1 MLFRTSLKQ
10 TLRTPVKLIAYFLVT
25 AFVTAF
31 LCVGLN
37 LRTHSKANIAAAD
50 AAFTTIAIPEFQAH
64 LDYEGKLCQ
73 EITSPLYEAYGSCPA
88 PEYDLSPIRNAPGVE
103 QIDVRGRFGARVNG
117 AEPLQRYRSTF
128 MEAGFVDDVITFTVN
143 TEEPIT
149 IHPLSPAMAS
159 ITVLSSAAGVEPEAF
174 MNPLELTS
182 GIRSHMLQDMPFPG
196 QAAQPSPP
204 FEMGTEEGDGSFYLE
219 PGKKYIA
226 SCELSCNLRMTQQN
240 TVSEAHVSAVR
251 IGTDAYHRGAQIRF
265 YGDSGEKWTRD
276 GSDWFQPYLP
286 IAPYEEGFFETERGA
301 FFQEV
306 IDANEITAN
315 SLNAIATND
324 FAAMR
329 PFHSAGVHIAQG
341 RAFTE
346 EEYTAG
352 AKVCL
357 VGDYIAELN
366 GWQLGDTLSLSFYE
380 TEYVYG
386 RFRETAAFRSPTKD
400 FFDEGEYTII
410 GMYSGNVATHDLN
423 DRRNYMP
430 GEAIDMCD
438 VIFPTNSVA
447 NAPAAVPSRDT
458 TSIRLKNSEA
468 QAFMAEM
475 AVSGLMEEQPG
486 GYELGLTV
494 YDQGYSHVAPGL
506 NQLSR
511 VSRLTLLLSAGAAG
525 AAVLALALLHVLRMR
540 REIAAMRSLGTK
552 KGQIVVLSL
561 AGILLVCLLGAC
573 AGAYAGHMVS
583 AEVAGRVLAGAE
595 EAAVDT
601 TFTAMM
607 GEETA
612 KEFTFTLESDPK
624 LAVAA
629 GGAAVV
635 AFTLLA
641 LLLLAAELRRPPMC
655 LLAEKE

>member
-1 MLFRTSLKQ
+1 MGRNKKYGNITLKQ
-10 TLRTPVKLIAYFLVT
+10 EDRELLEKLAKSQTAQYRKVQRAKILLMSADGMPNSEIATSIGVHRNT
-25 AFVTAF
+25 VATFVT
-31 LCVGLN
+31 
-37 LRTHSKANIAAAD
+37 
-50 AAFTTIAIPEFQAH
+50 
-64 LDYEGKLCQ
+64 
-73 EITSPLYEAYGSCPA
+73 
-88 PEYDLSPIRNAPGVE
+88 
-103 QIDVRGRFGARVNG
+103 
-117 AEPLQRYRSTF
+117 
-128 MEAGFVDDVITFTVN
+128 
-143 TEEPIT
+143 
-149 IHPLSPAMAS
+149 
-159 ITVLSSAAGVEPEAF
+159 
-174 MNPLELTS
+174 
-182 GIRSHMLQDMPFPG
+182 
-196 QAAQPSPP
+196 
-204 FEMGTEEGDGSFYLE
+204 
-219 PGKKYIA
+219 KYIA
-226 SCELSCNLRMTQQN
+226 AGL
-240 TVSEAHVSAVR
+240 
-251 IGTDAYHRGAQIRF
+251 
-265 YGDSGEKWTRD
+265 
-276 GSDWFQPYLP
+276 
-286 IAPYEEGFFETERGA
+286 
-301 FFQEV
+301 
-306 IDANEITAN
+306 
-315 SLNAIATND
+315 D
-324 FAAMR
+324 FAMNDSVRTGKPSSISDEEKAWITN
-329 PFHSAGVHIAQG
+329 IAC
-341 RAFTE
+341 
-346 EEYTAG
+346 
-352 AKVCL
+352 AKPK
-357 VGDYIAELN
+357 GN
-366 GWQLGDTLSLSFYE
+366 GLD
-380 TEYVYG
+380 
-386 RFRETAAFRSPTKD
+386 AKD
-400 FFDEGEYTII
+400 
-410 GMYSGNVATHDLN
+410 VLLPA
-423 DRRNYMP
+423 
-430 GEAIDMCD
+430 
-438 VIFPTNSVA
+438 NSVA
-447 NAPAAVPSRDT
+447 NAPLPEISQYT

-506 NQLSR
+506 NQLAR